1 MFTLRQLEFIVAV
14 AEEGG
19 FTAAAARCHTVQSAL
34 SHQVARL
41 EEAFGARLFE
51 RGHRQVRPT
60 AAGEVFLRN
69 ARLTLQAAARLQE
82 EMALALGTVRGR
94 IRIGQITALT
104 VVDVP
109 ALLAT
114 FRRTHPAVDVHLR
127 VGMSEE
133 LLAELAEGRLDVA
146 LVGVGPQVPL
156 QALDGVPLAALVPGA
171 GVRRMMDDAL
181 LERGVAPQL
190 QYEVSHGELLRQLV
204 AAGLAVAAIPDS
216 MAARMQGVD
225 VRPLAEPFRFRTCVA
240 WRADPTPA
248 ARALLDLL
256 PAAATHGASIEPAK
270 VRRKP
275 RNPRGRP

>member
-1 MFTLRQLEFIVAV
+1 MFTLRQLEFVVAV

-69 ARLTLQAAARLQE
+69 ARLTLQAADRLQE

-94 IRIGQITALT
+94 IHIGQITALT

-109 ALLAT
+109 DLLAR
-114 FRRTHPAVDVHLR
+114 FRGAYPAVDVHLR

-133 LLAELAEGRLDVA
+133 LLAELAELAEGRLDVA

-156 QALDGVPLAALVPGA
+156 PAQHRLLDEEGLSLLLPRGHALAAMQRVPLPALDGVPLAALVPGA

-181 LERGVAPQL
+181 RERGVAP
-190 QYEVSHGELLRQLV
+190 
-204 AAGLAVAAIPDS
+204 
-216 MAARMQGVD
+216 
-225 VRPLAEPFRFRTCVA
+225 RPLRSARL
-240 WRADPTPA
+240 RAAPRRPA
-248 ARALLDLL
+248 C
-256 PAAATHGASIEPAK
+256 PATASS
-270 VRRKP
+270 RC
-275 RNPRGRP
+275 